1 MMSNATNAETSEQ
14 RRQRR
19 VTIPGHPQILDAHNG
34 NILGQLVNLSVEGL
48 MAVSPQGINCG
59 TVCQVR
65 IPLLVG
71 EQSVEIQLGI
81 ESLWCE
87 DANESGSHWTGFQII
102 DISPA
107 HQKILNSVVG
117 DEQPPPGP

>member
-1 MMSNATNAETSEQ
+1 MMSTSTNAEKSEQ

-34 NILGQLVNLSVEGL
+34 SILGQLVNLSVGGL

-59 TVCQVR
+59 TVRQVR

-71 EQSVEIQLGI
+71 EQSVEILLGI

-87 DANESGSHWTGFQII
+87 DANDSGSHWTGFQII
-102 DISPA
+102 DISPE
-107 HQKILNSVVG
+107 HRDILNSVVG
-117 DEQPPPGP
+117 D

>member
-1 MMSNATNAETSEQ
+1 MSTSTNTEKSEQ

-19 VTIPGHPQILDAHNG
+19 VTIPEHPQILDAHSG
-34 NILGQLVNLSVEGL
+34 KIMGQLVNLSVDGI
-48 MAVSPQGINCG
+48 MAVSPRCINCG

-65 IPLLVG
+65 IPLIAG
-71 EQSVEIQLGI
+71 NQSVEIQIGI

-102 DISPA
+102 DISPE
-107 HQKILNSVVG
+107 HQKILNSVVDG
-117 DEQPPPGP
+117 

>member
-1 MMSNATNAETSEQ
+1 MSTPTNTEQCEQ

-19 VTIPGHPQILDAHNG
+19 VKIPQHPQIRDAHSG
-34 NILGQLVNLSVEGL
+34 TVVGQLVNLSVDGL
-48 MAVSPQGINCG
+48 MAVSPLCISCG

-65 IPLLVG
+65 IPLIVDD
-71 EQSVEIQLGI
+71 ETVEIQLGI

-102 DISPA
+102 DVSPD
-107 HQKILNSVVG
+107 HHRILRSVIG
-117 DEQPPPGP
+117 E

>member
-1 MMSNATNAETSEQ
+1 MSTSTNTEKSEQ

-19 VTIPGHPQILDAHNG
+19 VTIPGYPQIFDTHSG
-34 NILGQLVNLSVEGL
+34 NVLGQLVNLSVDGL

-59 TVCQVR
+59 TVYQVR
-65 IPLLVG
+65 IPLMVG
-71 EQSVEIQLGI
+71 DQSVEIRLGI

-102 DISPA
+102 DISPE
-107 HQKILNSVVG
+107 HQIILNSVIA
-117 DEQPPPGP
+117 D